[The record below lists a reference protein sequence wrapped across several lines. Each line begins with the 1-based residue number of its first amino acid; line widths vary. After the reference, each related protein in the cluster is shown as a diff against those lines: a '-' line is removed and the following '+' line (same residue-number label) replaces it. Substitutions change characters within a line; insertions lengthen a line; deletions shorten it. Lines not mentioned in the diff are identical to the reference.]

1 MDLKIMKII
10 SRCVMRIG
18 VNVDVIGGGNKPID
32 GARVWE
38 LGDCCGNKQSVRR
51 KEEENE
57 AQ

>member
-10 SRCVMRIG
+10 SWCVMRIS

>member
-1 MDLKIMKII
+1 
-10 SRCVMRIG
+10 MRIG

-51 KEEENE
+51 KEEEIE